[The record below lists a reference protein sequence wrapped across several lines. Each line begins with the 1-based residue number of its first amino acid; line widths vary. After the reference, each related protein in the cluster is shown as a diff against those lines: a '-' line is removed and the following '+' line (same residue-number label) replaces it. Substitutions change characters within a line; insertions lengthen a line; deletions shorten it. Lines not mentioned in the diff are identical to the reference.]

1 MATFRPILTVALLL
15 TAATASRADEAIPR
29 GQLPDDIRPERYRLQ
44 LEVDPRQERFS
55 GTAQI
60 EVTVAQPLRGF
71 WLHGHQLDVHGVTV
85 DTGATRLT
93 GKYEEVEP
101 VNGVARVE
109 LSGELPA
116 GRATLRFEYT
126 APFAEGGQ
134 GLYRVQAGDEWYA
147 FTQFEA
153 IDARR
158 AFPGFDEPR
167 FKTPFEVSV
176 VAHGGDRVIANAPLT
191 RTTPVGVGRIVHEFQ
206 ATLPLPTYL
215 LALAVG
221 PLDVVEATLPPN
233 AVRSTR
239 LPLRG
244 VATKGKGPELA
255 YALEHTP
262 AIVERLETYFG
273 IPYPYPKLDLIAS
286 PQMGGAM
293 ENAGAIIFNDTLLL
307 LDAGSPPAQQRSFY
321 EVMAHEV
328 AHHWFGDFVTPAWW
342 DDIWLNES
350 FAQWMGVKIADQL
363 RPDLGSRAGLVY
375 SATYAMGVDSKRAG
389 RPMHQA
395 VTDNAQISSTF
406 DSITYQK
413 GGSVLSMVESY
424 LGEQTFRE
432 GVRAHLRSH
441 GHGIATSSEFFEA
454 MSAAAKQPAVI
465 AAFRSFVGQPGVP
478 LVSVERSGDGLEL
491 ELTQD
496 RYLPLGSTF
505 TGGQLWEIPLCVNA
519 YAGPAAPTRTCT
531 LLTQRTGTVPLAKG
545 TTAVMPNADGAGY
558 YRFALAGED
567 LDRLIALVPTLPEA
581 EAIMLA
587 DSVAAAFRAG
597 RLPFDQFLVAAQRLA
612 THPSRLASISLGW
625 ELIDIK
631 DRWADPA
638 TRGAIA
644 THLRELYS
652 PRLAELGLDVRR
664 GVYADE
670 SAERRQ
676 MRRSLASLVVNHG
689 RDPVLRAKLAE
700 AARASLTDPAALDR
714 EFRALAWGIGV
725 QELGEPFA
733 QSLEALLL
741 ASTDSQ
747 LRQDAAASI
756 GTAEDPGSS
765 ARALGLVGNPALR
778 TMELFALLGGQFSS
792 PVTRDAAWDW
802 LAKNFDRVIDGMPG
816 YAKDA
821 TFGVAEYFCDAK
833 RRPEIERML
842 TAKAEEIG
850 SGALEVQRTLEGID
864 LCVAQRKALGASVA
878 AAMQAR

>member
-1 MATFRPILTVALLL
+1 MATGRWFLVAAILALSATVSGA
-15 TAATASRADEAIPR
+15 EPAIPR
-29 GQLPDDIRPERYRLQ
+29 GQLPDDVRPERYRLQ
-44 LEVDPRQERFS
+44 LDVDPRQERFS

-60 EVTVAQPLRGF
+60 EVTVARPLRNL
-71 WLHGHQLDVHGVTV
+71 WLHGHKLDVHRVTV
-85 DTGATRLT
+85 DTGTIQLT
-93 GKYEEVEP
+93 GQYEEVEP
-101 VNGVARVE
+101 INGVARVE
-109 LSGELPA
+109 LSGELPP

-134 GLYRVQAGDEWYA
+134 GLYRVQAGDDWYA

-176 VAHGGDRVIANAPLT
+176 VAHGGDRVITNAPLKG
-191 RTTPVGVGRIVHEFQ
+191 TTPAGDGRAVHEFQ

-215 LALAVG
+215 LAFAIG
-221 PLDVVEATLPPN
+221 PLDVVDATLPPN
-233 AVRSTR
+233 AMRRTP

-255 YALEHTP
+255 YALKHTP

-307 LDAGSPPAQQRSFY
+307 LDEGSPPAQQRSFY

-328 AHHWFGDFVTPAWW
+328 AHHWFGDLVTPAWW

-375 SATYAMGVDSKRAG
+375 SATYAMDVDSKRAG
-389 RPMHQA
+389 RPMRQA

-424 LGEQTFRE
+424 LGEGTFRE
-432 GVRAHLRSH
+432 GVRGHLQRH
-441 GHGIATSSEFFEA
+441 QHGIATSSEFFA
-454 MSAAAKQPAVI
+454 ALSVAAKQPAVV
-465 AAFRSFVGQPGVP
+465 AAFRSFVEQPGVP
-478 LVSVERSGDGLEL
+478 LVSVDRSGDGREL
-491 ELTQD
+491 KLTQD
-496 RYLPLGSTF
+496 RYLPLGT
-505 TGGQLWEIPLCVNA
+505 TLTAGQLWQIPVCVTA
-519 YAGPAAPTRTCT
+519 YGEAAAPAKKCT
-531 LLTQRTGTVPLAKG
+531 LLAQRSGTVPLAQG
-545 TTAVMPNADGAGY
+545 TKAVMPNADGAGY
-558 YRFALAGED
+558 YRFALGAED
-567 LDRLIALVPTLPEA
+567 LSRLIAIAPTLPET

-597 RLPFDQFLVAAQRLA
+597 RLPFDQFLVATQRLA
-612 THPSRLASISLGW
+612 THPSRLASVSLGW

-631 DRWADPA
+631 ERWVDPA
-638 TRGAIA
+638 TRKAIA
-644 THLRELYS
+644 AHLRELYA
-652 PRLAELGLDVRR
+652 PRLAGLGLDVRR
-664 GVYADE
+664 GAYASE

-676 MRRSLASLVVNHG
+676 LRRSLAHLVVMHG
-689 RDPVLRAKLAE
+689 LDPVLRAKLAD

-714 EFRALAWGIGV
+714 EFRALAWSIGV
-725 QELGEPFA
+725 QDLGDPFA

-741 ASTDSQ
+741 ASDDSQ
-747 LRQDAAASI
+747 LRQDAATGI
-756 GTAEDPGSS
+756 GAAEDPKSS
-765 ARALGLVGNPALR
+765 ARALALVGNPALR
-778 TMELFALLGGQFSS
+778 TMEMFPLLGGQLAS

-802 LAKNFDRVIDGMPG
+802 LEGNFDRVLAGLPG
-816 YAKDA
+816 YAKDG
-821 TFGVAEYFCDAK
+821 TFGMAEAFCDAK
-833 RRPEIERML
+833 RRPAIEQKL
-842 TAKAEEIG
+842 TAKAKEIG
-850 SGALEVQRTLEGID
+850 SGELEVQRTLEGID
-864 LCVAQRKALGASVA
+864 LCVAQRAALGPSVVA
-878 AAMQAR
+878 AMPAR

>member
-505 TGGQLWEIPLCVNA
+505 TGG
-519 YAGPAAPTRTCT
+519 YTPARSSSRDSTICPS
-531 LLTQRTGTVPLAKG
+531 
-545 TTAVMPNADGAGY
+545 VM
-558 YRFALAGED
+558 
-567 LDRLIALVPTLPEA
+567 
-581 EAIMLA
+581 
-587 DSVAAAFRAG
+587 
-597 RLPFDQFLVAAQRLA
+597 
-612 THPSRLASISLGW
+612 
-625 ELIDIK
+625 
-631 DRWADPA
+631 
-638 TRGAIA
+638 
-644 THLRELYS
+644 
-652 PRLAELGLDVRR
+652 
-664 GVYADE
+664 
-670 SAERRQ
+670 
-676 MRRSLASLVVNHG
+676 
-689 RDPVLRAKLAE
+689 
-700 AARASLTDPAALDR
+700 
-714 EFRALAWGIGV
+714 
-725 QELGEPFA
+725 
-733 QSLEALLL
+733 
-741 ASTDSQ
+741 
-747 LRQDAAASI
+747 
-756 GTAEDPGSS
+756 
-765 ARALGLVGNPALR
+765 
-778 TMELFALLGGQFSS
+778 
-792 PVTRDAAWDW
+792 
-802 LAKNFDRVIDGMPG
+802 
-816 YAKDA
+816 
-821 TFGVAEYFCDAK
+821 
-833 RRPEIERML
+833 
-842 TAKAEEIG
+842 
-850 SGALEVQRTLEGID
+850 
-864 LCVAQRKALGASVA
+864 
-878 AAMQAR
+878 